1 MTFRY
6 IDCKQCRSRI
16 TLQVYAGNTTVSR
29 AAEDIKCPTCGK
41 ESTYSGDD
49 FGDSKGP
56 SSSI

>member
-6 IDCKQCRSRI
+6 VVCKKCGDRL
-16 TLQVYAGNTTVSR
+16 TLEVYAGHVTVSR
-29 AAEDIKCPTCGK
+29 AAQDIECPTCGK

-56 SSSI
+56 SSSV